1 MQIDIKF
8 ITKCEGGKKMTKKM
22 RRILAGVM
30 ALLILTLAGCNST
43 DPSNGSSESQTSAT
57 ESQNSDQT
65 DGSGDHETERVYKIG
80 ACFPTAM
87 NEFWQYD
94 AQVIQEIVAEMDN
107 VELLLQVA
115 DDDADKQFSQV
126 ENLITQDVDA
136 IIICAVDTASIG
148 PALDRCHEEGIY
160 VVNLRRLS
168 QDCWVDALSLF
179 DQYQKGYLSAQTA
192 FEAAPKGNYVLLNG
206 DVSSLPDVVEFA
218 EAWYDVLQPS
228 IDAGDI
234 NIVLEQNCTNW
245 TAEQGMLHT
254 ESALSL
260 TNNDIAAVI
269 CANDDIAA
277 GAIQALKSA
286 ELDTQVIITGAD
298 ANLTAL
304 QYIQDGDQYAT
315 IFQNCKKQHEACIE
329 LCIRLINGEDVSGD
343 ANGTYNNNLMD
354 VPSFKLDVDLIKNAD
369 DMRNSVIESG
379 RYTEN
384 EVFVD

>member
-1 MQIDIKF
+1 
-8 ITKCEGGKKMTKKM
+8 MTKKM
-22 RRILAGVM
+22 GRILAGVM
-30 ALLILTLAGCNST
+30 ALLMLTLAGCNST

-65 DGSGDHETERVYKIG
+65 DGSGDYETERVYKIG

-126 ENLITQDVDA
+126 ENLITQGVDA

-192 FEAAPKGNYVLLNG
+192 LEAAPKGNYVLLNG
-206 DVSSLPDVVEFA
+206 DISSLPDVVEFA

-245 TAEQGMLHT
+245 AAEQGLLHT

-369 DMRNSVIESG
+369 DMRNSVIKSG

-384 EVFVD
+384 EVFAD